1 MVQLHSAALLLLR
14 FGKLRSE
21 ILNSKLQAFFRSES
35 VHSKKAQGEQV
46 GRAQPRRLSATVRSV
61 APCRCSTL
69 H

>member
-1 MVQLHSAALLLLR
+1 LK
-14 FGKLRSE
+14 KLRSE

-61 APCRCSTL
+61 APCSTL